1 MKDEVYVCK
10 ASKLPL
16 VVPIH
21 ISSDLV
27 YNMIMMAFKEGL
39 KVWYSSKYLSVS
51 DDPAWEVGA
60 LQFGIRAEFL
70 PSSFTVLLPAPQF

>member
-1 MKDEVYVCK
+1 
-10 ASKLPL
+10 
-16 VVPIH
+16 
-21 ISSDLV
+21 
-27 YNMIMMAFKEGL
+27 MIMMAFKEGL

>member
-1 MKDEVYVCK
+1 
-10 ASKLPL
+10 
-16 VVPIH
+16 
-21 ISSDLV
+21 
-27 YNMIMMAFKEGL
+27 MIMMAFKEGL
-39 KVWYSSKYLSVS
+39 KVRYSS